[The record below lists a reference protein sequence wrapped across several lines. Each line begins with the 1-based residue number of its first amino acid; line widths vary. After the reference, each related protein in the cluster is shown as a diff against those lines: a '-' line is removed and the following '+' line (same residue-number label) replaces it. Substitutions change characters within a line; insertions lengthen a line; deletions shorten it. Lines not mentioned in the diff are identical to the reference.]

1 MGKLLSKVG
10 INMLQTSFEESLC
23 WSGEI
28 EVKKLNLQPYIKV
41 VYMNLRT
48 KNIFYSLILLI
59 SVAGVWFYR
68 KNQVNE
74 PIKIGGE
81 TMATTYHITYFD
93 QEKRNFKTSVDSL
106 LVLVNKSINNYDPES
121 EISRFNKSMSSLK
134 FSLPYLLPP
143 LIKSQ
148 EVVSDSQGAFD
159 PTVMPLVNAWGLGP
173 AKRTRPDSTKIDS
186 LKSLVGFEKI
196 QFNSD
201 SVWKMEPRTQLDFGG
216 IGQGYGADV
225 VSEFLKS
232 KGVKN
237 FLMELGGEG
246 MACGKNIKTD
256 KPWELGIL
264 DPNST
269 QDNQFFKAYVSLEN
283 RSFTTSGNYFNFRV
297 VDGKKYSHTIDP
309 ETGYPAQREILSASV
324 FAADAIT
331 ADAWATAFMVMGH
344 ERALEVLK
352 KHPELDAFLIY
363 STRDSIATFA
373 TERISP
379 YLKINH

>member
-1 MGKLLSKVG
+1 M
-10 INMLQTSFEESLC
+10 
-23 WSGEI
+23 
-28 EVKKLNLQPYIKV
+28 
-41 VYMNLRT
+41 
-48 KNIFYSLILLI
+48 
-59 SVAGVWFYR
+59 VAGVWFYR
-68 KNQVNE
+68 RNLVSE
-74 PIKIGGE
+74 PIKIEGE

-93 QEKRNFKTSVDSL
+93 QDKRDFKISVDSIL
-106 LVLVNKSINNYDPES
+106 ALVNKSINNYDPES
-121 EISRFNKSMSSLK
+121 EVSRFNKSQTSLK
-134 FSLPYLLPP
+134 FRLPYFLPA
-143 LIKSQ
+143 LKKSR
-148 EVVSDSQGAFD
+148 EVVSGSQGAFD
-159 PTVMPLVNAWGLGP
+159 PTVMPLVNAWGFGP
-173 AKRTRPDSTKIDS
+173 AKRIRPDSTKIDS

-201 SVWKMEPRTQLDFGG
+201 SVWKTELRTQLDFGG

-225 VSEFLKS
+225 VSDFLKS

-246 MACGKNIKTD
+246 MACGRNIKSD

-269 QDNQFFKAYVSLEN
+269 PENQFFKAYVSLEN
-283 RSFTTSGNYFNFRV
+283 KSFTTSGNYFNFRV

-309 ETGYPAQREILSASV
+309 ETGYPVQREILSASV

-352 KHPELDAFLIY
+352 KHTELDAFLIY
-363 STRDSIATFA
+363 SAKDSIASFA
-373 TERISP
+373 TEGISP